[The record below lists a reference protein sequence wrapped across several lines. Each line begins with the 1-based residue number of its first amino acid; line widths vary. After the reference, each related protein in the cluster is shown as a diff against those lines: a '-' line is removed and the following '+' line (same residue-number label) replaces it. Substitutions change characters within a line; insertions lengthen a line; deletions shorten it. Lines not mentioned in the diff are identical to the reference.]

1 MPRKP
6 NTSYTVNKWNTPLF
20 ADINQNKKNLFAFG
34 DPPTLNVSPTAPYVD
49 WGNPLQASRAING
62 INTSLTAPVH
72 ISHSLG
78 GFMADAQS
86 NPIGAFKLKP
96 STSKAFSPGSLGG
109 AAIGAAGSI
118 VGGLAYNGLSGGL
131 NSGAGSAVNSIGS
144 TIGGA
149 IPLLGGI
156 ISAGSG
162 IVGGGINALI
172 GTSVDQAKVNKANAG
187 TDYYNSFDT
196 NAGSFDDIQDIADMG
211 SVENAYKGG
220 LSKKSW
226 ARRHNEELK
235 RNRENAISY
244 AYRGRENNAFNLQDD
259 QINNSLAN
267 FAAFGGYLEDN
278 DMPVIDYD
286 FTDRYLKSKERQ
298 MKDKNTNTTVPT
310 INVLGGG
317 GCLLPTMFAIGGD
330 LQTHGADWDNGVSVI
345 GAGGLHEENPN
356 EGVQIGVDPEGI
368 PNLVEEGEVIFNDY
382 VYSNRIIADAETLE
396 ALHMPKKAELTYA
409 DIAKKINKQHSES
422 PNDPIG
428 QATLKI
434 QMQDLME
441 QQERQKAEMQAKEA
455 EEAFNA
461 LSDEEKVAVMQ
472 QAAMA
477 EQQALE
483 QQAAAEQA
491 AQQQSMTEQGI
502 PAETVAP
509 EETVTPEEQML
520 AAGAEQAMPEEANVS
535 AEGGPLNTEKNL
547 YPDGGPTPWAFDPTW
562 EGFAYYNPQEKAYNQ
577 GYLDFVNNIVN
588 QDWVNNMLKGEYG
601 SMSRYNAKNKGYA
614 PTVDQVKKWATDGK
628 YSDWHKIVGNAY
640 KKYLEGLP
648 IREVKVVGTA
658 PQYRDIEGEA
668 ALRNNI
674 RNLNVP
680 IQGVPTASATV
691 PPATSS
697 EGLSTTASTAIASD
711 PLLNPVSKEATVM
724 REAAAEEDDNR
735 EIAPVHYAEW
745 PRYAGIFGP
754 AIGLGMQMLGIG
766 KPNTRDIDAA
776 IELAQR
782 EPTLA
787 NYERVND
794 YLKYRPLDTW
804 FGQNTLN
811 AQARA
816 ADRTIV
822 NTLGPGRAAA
832 ILANN
837 LNNQIASGNLFR
849 QAQEYADAQ
858 RANVAQFNRGT
869 NIQNANAYNQNQQFN
884 ASAMNQNRL
893 SAAQM
898 ALHGA
903 QAKSYA
909 RGNWYDSLY
918 GNLAGIFKGIHD
930 IGRENAQR
938 NWLARLAASGAIR
951 GITPENAP
959 DLVKY
964 AAKGGKIKKKKRGL
978 TF

>member
-1 MPRKP
+1 
-6 NTSYTVNKWNTPLF
+6 
-20 ADINQNKKNLFAFG
+20 
-34 DPPTLNVSPTAPYVD
+34 
-49 WGNPLQASRAING
+49 
-62 INTSLTAPVH
+62 
-72 ISHSLG
+72 
-78 GFMADAQS
+78 
-86 NPIGAFKLKP
+86 
-96 STSKAFSPGSLGG
+96 
-109 AAIGAAGSI
+109 
-118 VGGLAYNGLSGGL
+118 
-131 NSGAGSAVNSIGS
+131 
-144 TIGGA
+144 
-149 IPLLGGI
+149 
-156 ISAGSG
+156 
-162 IVGGGINALI
+162 
-172 GTSVDQAKVNKANAG
+172 
-187 TDYYNSFDT
+187 
-196 NAGSFDDIQDIADMG
+196 
-211 SVENAYKGG
+211 
-220 LSKKSW
+220 
-226 ARRHNEELK
+226 
-235 RNRENAISY
+235 
-244 AYRGRENNAFNLQDD
+244 
-259 QINNSLAN
+259 
-267 FAAFGGYLEDN
+267 
-278 DMPVIDYD
+278 
-286 FTDRYLKSKERQ
+286 
-298 MKDKNTNTTVPT
+298 
-310 INVLGGG
+310 
-317 GCLLPTMFAIGGD
+317 
-330 LQTHGADWDNGVSVI
+330 
-345 GAGGLHEENPN
+345 
-356 EGVQIGVDPEGI
+356 
-368 PNLVEEGEVIFNDY
+368 
-382 VYSNRIIADAETLE
+382 
-396 ALHMPKKAELTYA
+396 
-409 DIAKKINKQHSES
+409 
-422 PNDPIG
+422 
-428 QATLKI
+428 
-434 QMQDLME
+434 
-441 QQERQKAEMQAKEA
+441 
-455 EEAFNA
+455 
-461 LSDEEKVAVMQ
+461 MQ
-472 QAAMA
+472 QAAMT

-491 AQQQSMTEQGI
+491 AQQQAMAEQGM

-509 EETVTPEEQML
+509 EETMTPEEQML

-535 AEGGPLNTEKNL
+535 ADGGPLNTDKRNL
-547 YPDGGPTPWAFDPTW
+547 YPNGGDVTPWAFDPTW
-562 EGFAYYNPQEKAYNQ
+562 EGFAYYNPQEKAYDQ

-588 QDWVNNMLKGEYG
+588 QDWVNSMLKGEYG

-640 KKYLEGLP
+640 KKYLEGVAMP
-648 IREVKVVGTA
+648 EAKVIGTA

-711 PLLNPVSKEATVM
+711 PLLNPVSKEATAM

-822 NTLGPGRAAA
+822 NTSGPGRAAA

-903 QAKSYA
+903 QAKSYT

-951 GITPENAP
+951 GITPENVP